1 MFTRAGWSEYD
12 GARCLSPRFR
22 FGVLMP
28 HAAGA
33 TEFSLAPPR
42 PPDTYLGVAYA
53 MIGGVRDLSA
63 ANPCSLMALA
73 LVSSHVLECALKAY
87 LSRDGDDRRVRK
99 ADVRHNLVRLWELS
113 VAEGL
118 GIEPNPPSW
127 VVMLSR
133 IHDKPFFLRYST
145 GVHGISLP
153 GAQPMASKLSD
164 VIDAVAASL
173 R

>member
-1 MFTRAGWSEYD
+1 
-12 GARCLSPRFR
+12 
-22 FGVLMP
+22 MP

-53 MIGGVRDLSA
+53 MIGGVRGLAA
-63 ANPCSLMALA
+63 ANPCSSMALA

-145 GVHGISLP
+145 GVYGISLP
-153 GAQPMASKLSD
+153 GAQPMASELSD
-164 VIDAVAASL
+164 VIDAVAASM